1 MCAVVEPWRECANWL
16 TRCGVLRSDH
26 IANGAQA
33 KAGDLALTLRDGVIL
48 CNLLNVIEPGCIDT
62 KDVNQKPR
70 LAQFLC
76 LRNIKIF
83 LQASHEVFGLKES
96 DLFEPL
102 GLYDL
107 TDFLRVLQTLSKL
120 SVSPKFKKKNIC
132 GFSLVKHRTSQD
144 DLYRDLSSSL
154 NSNNWMKF
162 TIRCPEYHDEEIYED
177 LCYISFSFPPQIPS
191 TLPASLE
198 KRDYVINELIETERN
213 YLDVLGGLQRSF
225 MRPLA
230 SVIREDDFKI
240 IFAHIKELYEIHGVF
255 LTQLRKSAAPHGI
268 IRLSEVFLN
277 FREKFLVYGDYIA
290 NLTNAQNLIQ
300 DLCARNESVNNEVER
315 CQQEANNGKFKLRDI
330 LSVPMQRILKY
341 HLLLD
346 KLVSET
352 QMSHED
358 FRGLERAKE
367 AMVDVAQYINEVKRD
382 SDALAILAYIEQ
394 SISDW
399 HMPPDFTLKDYGR
412 LILDGELRIKAHND
426 QKQKVRYVFV
436 FDRVMVMCKALKG
449 DQYCYRECLRLDEYK
464 IQDIEKKILTRDARW
479 SYQWYM
485 VHRAEL
491 TAYTCYSRTEEFKK
505 KFMNAISE
513 ALDNIEPSVCR
524 NTEHV
529 FKMYTFNKPTTCSY
543 CSKFLKGKIYQGYQ
557 CERCQIN
564 CHKICIPYCGRC
576 GLTRVPQLPPPRFPP
591 NLNSQRSVTPPVCA
605 LPSPSSND
613 SSTFEQLKECL
624 WFVGEMGRKT
634 ATSLLENE
642 IDGTYLLRIR
652 PQRPTNPSET
662 IFAISLK
669 TNEKVKHMKVYEEY
683 VEGTSSYYLS
693 LSRFFKSIIE
703 LVTYY
708 QHVSLEENFVGLDVK
723 FQWPFRRNSVVANE
737 LEFSS
742 TDPNQMPPRT
752 GCRV

>member
-1 MCAVVEPWRECANWL
+1 MCARIEPWRECADWL
-16 TRCGVLRSDH
+16 TRCGILRSDH
-26 IANGAQA
+26 IANGAEA
-33 KAGDLALTLRDGVIL
+33 KARDLAVTLRDGVIL
-48 CNLLNVIEPGCIDT
+48 CNLLNDIEPGCIDT
-62 KDVNQKPR
+62 KDVSQKPR
-70 LAQFLC
+70 LSQVF
-76 LRNIKIF
+76 RVTTFFF
-83 LQASHEVFGLKES
+83 LQTSHDTFGLKES
-96 DLFEPL
+96 DLFDPVVL
-102 GLYDL
+102 FDL
-107 TDFLRVLQTLSKL
+107 TDFVKVLQTLSKL
-120 SVSPKFKKKNIC
+120 SLSPKFKKKNIS
-132 GFSLVKHRTSQD
+132 GFSLIKHRSSHD
-144 DLYRDLSSSL
+144 ELYKDLIHSNVLRAEDAEYSSHHV
-154 NSNNWMKF
+154 NMRN
-162 TIRCPEYHDEEIYED
+162 EEIYHD
-177 LCYISFSFPPQIPS
+177 LCSINRISLQQIPS
-191 TLPASLE
+191 ALPASLE

-230 SVIREDDFKI
+230 SIIREEDFKI

-255 LTQLRKSAAPHGI
+255 LTQLRKAASPHGK
-268 IRLSEVFLN
+268 IRLSEVFLS
-277 FREKFLVYGDYIA
+277 FREKFLIYGDYIA

-300 DLCARNESVNNEVER
+300 DLCGRSEMINNEVEN

-352 QMSHED
+352 QMNHED
-358 FRGLERAKE
+358 YRGLERAKE

-436 FDRVMVMCKALKG
+436 FDRVMVMCKALKTILG
-449 DQYCYRECLRLDEYK
+449 DQYCYRESLRLDEYK

-479 SYQWYM
+479 SYQWYL

-524 NTEHV
+524 NTEHN
-529 FKMYTFNKPTTCSY
+529 FKMFTFESPTTCSH

-557 CERCQIN
+557 CEKCHIN

-576 GLTRVPQLPPPRFPP
+576 GSTKVPQLPPPRLHF
-591 NLNSQRSVTPPVCA
+591 N
-605 LPSPSSND
+605 
-613 SSTFEQLKECL
+613 ELKDCL

-642 IDGTYLLRIR
+642 MDGTYLLRIR

-662 IFAISLK
+662 IYAISLK
-669 TNEKVKHMKVYEEY
+669 TNEKVKHMKVYEEN
-683 VEGTSSYYLS
+683 VEGTLSYYLS

-703 LVTYY
+703 LITYY

-723 FQWPFRRNSVVANE
+723 LQWPFSKNLTFTNE
-737 LEFSS
+737 MDFSTAES
-742 TDPNQMPPRT
+742 NRLLPRAD
-752 GCRV
+752 CRV